1 MAEMTAL
8 SYCEEKRRER
18 ERANQEKAMIMS
30 DKVVMSGTLEDRK
43 LRAVEK
49 AKQP

>member
-8 SYCEEKRRER
+8 SYYEEKRRER